1 MVQERRTKE
10 EEMLAPAGGFLSKV
24 GEGVPAAQKV
34 SCKPSRREFFQ
45 QGTPGDPPDL

>member
-34 SCKPSRREFFQ
+34 SCNHSRREFFQ
-45 QGTPGDPPDL
+45 QGAPGDPPDR